1 MSAIPT
7 PVWFGLAEGKAYVRT
22 ERAVGKTKR
31 IRANGRARLVPS
43 NMRGKPLGPAADG
56 VGRVMAPDEEPVAEA
71 ALTAN
76 YGLGRKVY
84 ESQGERLGIDTVYL
98 EIAPAGSVTSSNA
111 SEGAT

>member
-1 MSAIPT
+1 M
-7 PVWFGLAEGKAYVRT
+7 RT

-31 IRANGRARLVPS
+31 IRANGRARLAPS

-56 VGRVMAPDEEPVAEA
+56 VARVLEESEWPRAEVALES
-71 ALTAN
+71 N

-98 EIAPAGSVTSSNA
+98 EIAPAGSVTSSNG